1 MFLGTALPPAMIFP
15 RVNFKQHMINGAPPG
30 TLGLANSSGWMN
42 SELFVSVMKHFIQH
56 SGSSKLNPS
65 LLILDNHD
73 SHFSIETLN
82 LAKEHGVTIL
92 TLPPHTS
99 NKLQPLDVS
108 VFSAFKTYYNGAID
122 SWMMKNPGTPVTIF
136 QIAECVGYAF
146 DKAMTP
152 ENIKSGFKKCGI
164 MPFDRHVFQ
173 DFEFMSSSV
182 TDREPH
188 SSENNQEQSV
198 ENHQSDEN
206 RDENDN
212 NSKLFET
219 VTPEK
224 KSPTVSSSFKSP
236 EELFGFP
243 KAQPRKKVLIKK
255 KGRSKIVTDT
265 PEKTIIE
272 EQYNEKKR
280 KESLKLSKNTKR
292 KLTPV
297 SVNLPSSSSSESEV
311 NSFVSDSSDAES
323 FNEFEMDLNNQE
335 NPEVGS
341 FVLIEFHDKKSI
353 FYVAKILHK
362 NNDYFQVSYLRH
374 SMKVKNS
381 FLFPAVEDIAFINK
395 NDIRS
400 TLPPKINS
408 GGTKRQQSYVT
419 FGIKFDN
426 INIR

>member
-1 MFLGTALPPAMIFP
+1 MIFP
-15 RVNFKQHMINGAPPG
+15 RVNFKQHMINGAPAG
-30 TLGLANSSGWMN
+30 TLGLASPSGWMN

-82 LAKEHGVTIL
+82 LAKQHGVTIL

-99 NKLQPLDVS
+99 NRLQPLDVS
-108 VFSAFKTYYNGAID
+108 VFSPFKTYYNSAID
-122 SWMMKNPGTPVTIF
+122 SWMMRNPGTPITIF

-173 DFEFMSSSV
+173 DFEFLSSSV
-182 TDREPH
+182 TDREPQ
-188 SSENNQEQSV
+188 SLEDIQEESVQDNQ
-198 ENHQSDEN
+198 DKIG
-206 RDENDN
+206 N
-212 NSKLFET
+212 NSKTCET

-224 KSPTVSSSFKSP
+224 KSPIASCSFKSP

-243 KAQPRKKVLIKK
+243 KAQPRKKMSTRK

-265 PEKTIIE
+265 PEKMLIE

-280 KESLKLSKNTKR
+280 KESLKLSKSTKR
-292 KLTPV
+292 KLTSI
-297 SVNLPSSSSSESEV
+297 SVDKPTSSSSESDV

-323 FNEFEMDLNNQE
+323 FTEFEMDLGDQE
-335 NPEVGS
+335 SPEVGS

-353 FYVAKILHK
+353 FYVAKVLDKK
-362 NNDYFQVSYLRH
+362 NDEFRVSYLRH
-374 SMKVKNS
+374 SMKIKNS
-381 FLFPAVEDIAFINK
+381 FVFPAVEDIAFINK
-395 NDIRS
+395 SDIRS
-400 TLPPKINS
+400 TLPSKIKS
-408 GGTKRQQSYVT
+408 SGTKRQQSYVS
-419 FGIKFDN
+419 FGIKFDS